1 MVKNKVMQ
9 TKGKP
14 AKITVA
20 KLKAPQLKALQY
32 LLAAS
37 AYVSII
43 QGSARRKKTQKENME
58 TSAIFTLISGSI
70 LSRTHQFDCHRL
82 GITMV
87 TAKIT

>member
-43 QGSARRKKTQKENME
+43 QGSARRKKTQKEDME
-58 TSAIFTLISGSI
+58 
-70 LSRTHQFDCHRL
+70 
-82 GITMV
+82 M
-87 TAKIT
+87 